1 VQKTSFD
8 DSFVPVKLEGV
19 ECVEVISEKSHRQFS
34 LIHPKTSYLE
44 NIEVKDQ
51 FVWDCIDGQKKLG
64 EIKQSYY
71 QKFKV
76 LPTQQLV
83 EKMRQWH
90 ERGFLEGGGLKYRSK
105 ALSGGMGLHLP
116 AFLLRVTLGQ
126 LSRMFM
132 HSYVAILMLALGGA
146 GLAFS
151 AIKEHPFFIFDGF
164 SNLSLLPLLLCLFA
178 GAQLGNLLRM
188 EFMLGALSPAPTYRG
203 DRIFIGLW
211 GIVPV
216 LSLDLEGLRLK
227 SREKRLAAS
236 WVNWSAPVLVA
247 GVLSVLPQFLP
258 LGEWQDFIYTA
269 SMGCLVDF
277 VLHSCPFFKSR
288 LMRVFDELGEGVSI
302 KRLKSEYSRG
312 RIAFLDKYSLA
323 QEKAVQWS
331 TIALVIWVVV
341 GSSFLLFCSAQLA
354 EALTEFVRLNLNLEG
369 DKLEKVQW
377 LLYLPVLLT
386 FFLLLWK
393 LVQPFVQRLMGM
405 SFMRD
410 ERMVTSFQIGM
421 FALIPLGGMFLPEL
435 LLQFGLVVGVIV
447 VIVKVCS
454 QLNREHWSFR
464 VQAFLMVAS
473 FIALVLLS
481 VVSSYREEGFYALAF
496 LWCALAVIKVESLS
510 PRTPGWWIKLTF
522 VSMVCLAIITGVHVF
537 LHFPMDERSLF
548 ALAASICFGTS
559 IWMLGGLLGWQ
570 LLPMGFGLW
579 SMFFGSCF
587 ISVSL
592 YWGQIFF
599 ALGLILV
606 GVSQIAWIKCRNKLM
621 HRISHIVVCDP
632 KNFRASLEGTLNGI
646 LALFVGK
653 IMVRESGAHSKSD
666 VLFLGEYE
674 RWLKRWMPRKMMKR
688 IMHESIGA
696 IPWEHRAHWCE
707 RLERFAMPKQTES
720 FTKEV
725 RLKLLKSQLMFRGFQ
740 SKELEVLADNL
751 SLQTYRKGEQVTEVN
766 ESGHPYLEIVM
777 SGQLRVQQ
785 RDQDDEEPKVL
796 ADLGKGE
803 AVRTE
808 DLFCDTPYDF
818 DAIWMS
824 DGLTIKL
831 HRVNF
836 LQWSLEHPGLLK
848 KVLESMALSEMISK
862 LSLFK
867 DFSSSQMRLL
877 MEKLKKIEVPAG
889 HEVITQGLEGDEFFL
904 LDQGEV
910 DVVISGNKV
919 ASLGAGSYFGEIALL
934 QKCLRTATI
943 KTSRASILYVL
954 VQNDFERFF
963 SSGRAAQ
970 VLENVSQKRGAS

>member
-1 VQKTSFD
+1 
-8 DSFVPVKLEGV
+8 
-19 ECVEVISEKSHRQFS
+19 
-34 LIHPKTSYLE
+34 
-44 NIEVKDQ
+44 
-51 FVWDCIDGQKKLG
+51 
-64 EIKQSYY
+64 
-71 QKFKV
+71 
-76 LPTQQLV
+76 
-83 EKMRQWH
+83 
-90 ERGFLEGGGLKYRSK
+90 
-105 ALSGGMGLHLP
+105 
-116 AFLLRVTLGQ
+116 
-126 LSRMFM
+126 
-132 HSYVAILMLALGGA
+132 
-146 GLAFS
+146 
-151 AIKEHPFFIFDGF
+151 
-164 SNLSLLPLLLCLFA
+164 
-178 GAQLGNLLRM
+178 
-188 EFMLGALSPAPTYRG
+188 
-203 DRIFIGLW
+203 
-211 GIVPV
+211 
-216 LSLDLEGLRLK
+216 
-227 SREKRLAAS
+227 
-236 WVNWSAPVLVA
+236 
-247 GVLSVLPQFLP
+247 
-258 LGEWQDFIYTA
+258 
-269 SMGCLVDF
+269 
-277 VLHSCPFFKSR
+277 
-288 LMRVFDELGEGVSI
+288 
-302 KRLKSEYSRG
+302 
-312 RIAFLDKYSLA
+312 
-323 QEKAVQWS
+323 
-331 TIALVIWVVV
+331 
-341 GSSFLLFCSAQLA
+341 
-354 EALTEFVRLNLNLEG
+354 
-369 DKLEKVQW
+369 
-377 LLYLPVLLT
+377 
-386 FFLLLWK
+386 
-393 LVQPFVQRLMGM
+393 
-405 SFMRD
+405 
-410 ERMVTSFQIGM
+410 
-421 FALIPLGGMFLPEL
+421 
-435 LLQFGLVVGVIV
+435 
-447 VIVKVCS
+447 
-454 QLNREHWSFR
+454 
-464 VQAFLMVAS
+464 
-473 FIALVLLS
+473 
-481 VVSSYREEGFYALAF
+481 
-496 LWCALAVIKVESLS
+496 
-510 PRTPGWWIKLTF
+510 
-522 VSMVCLAIITGVHVF
+522 
-537 LHFPMDERSLF
+537 
-548 ALAASICFGTS
+548 
-559 IWMLGGLLGWQ
+559 
-570 LLPMGFGLW
+570 
-579 SMFFGSCF
+579 
-587 ISVSL
+587 
-592 YWGQIFF
+592 
-599 ALGLILV
+599 
-606 GVSQIAWIKCRNKLM
+606 M